1 MAAAGFGEAIWA
13 DEAIMKMI
21 QGQRN
26 AGFTMIEIL
35 LAIAIFSGVVLVI
48 YKSWEGIL
56 KSREIGER
64 AAVEAQRMRVAQKT
78 VEQALSSMVMFG
90 ENIPFYA
97 FETDT
102 GGDFAMMSFVARLPE
117 SFPGSGSFP
126 GQPLRRVTFYVEQDR
141 SRVNQLVLVQS
152 PVLQILERDA
162 DPHTLV
168 LAKDISQFQ
177 LAFWDAAMEE
187 ELDEWTLTN
196 EVPKLVR
203 ASLGFGVSGRPGRA
217 RAAVAGEVSVAPPAM
232 VIPREYQIPNNQQG
246 VAGLAALDP
255 RNIGVGNPNQPNV
268 GVQVGGAGGQGGRT
282 DARFSRGAGGNFYDG
297 SRLNFGGAGAQN
309 ATAAR
314 IAAEQRAAGDA
325 LRYRRSNP
333 YSRAFIDN
341 LRNRDEEDN

>member
-1 MAAAGFGEAIWA
+1 MKTALATHRRSIAGGA
-13 DEAIMKMI
+13 
-21 QGQRN
+21 
-26 AGFTMIEIL
+26 FTMIEIL
-35 LAIAIFSGVVLVI
+35 LAIAIFSGVILVI

-56 KSREIGER
+56 KSRDIGER

-126 GQPLRRVTFYVEQDR
+126 GQPLRRVTFYVDR
-141 SRVNQLVLVQS
+141 DRNRNNQLVLAQS
-152 PVLQILERDA
+152 PVLQILDKDA
-162 DPHTLV
+162 EPHSLV

-177 LAFWDAAMEE
+177 LTFWDAAMEE
-187 ELDEWTLTN
+187 ELDEWTATN

-203 ASLGFGVSGRPGRA
+203 ASLGFGVTGRRGRA
-217 RAAVAGEVSVAPPAM
+217 RAAVAGEVSVSPPAT
-232 VIPREYQIPNNQQG
+232 VIPREYQIPNNPQG
-246 VAGLAALDP
+246 MAGLNALNP
-255 RNIGVGNPNQPNV
+255 RNIGVQSPEQLAAAA
-268 GVQVGGAGGQGGRT
+268 QRGGFGGTGKAAGIRSSPQ
-282 DARFSRGAGGNFYDG
+282 FSRGSGGNFYDG
-297 SRLNFGGAGAQN
+297 SRLNFGGGAQG

-314 IAAEQRAAGDA
+314 IAAEQRAAGEA

-333 YSRAFIDN
+333 YSRDFINN
-341 LRNRDEEDN
+341 LRSRNRDEEDN

>member
-1 MAAAGFGEAIWA
+1 MKTALATHRRSIAGGA
-13 DEAIMKMI
+13 
-21 QGQRN
+21 
-26 AGFTMIEIL
+26 FTMIEIL
-35 LAIAIFSGVVLVI
+35 LAIAIFSGVILVI

-126 GQPLRRVTFYVEQDR
+126 GQPLRRVTFYVDR
-141 SRVNQLVLVQS
+141 DRNRNNQLVLAQS
-152 PVLQILERDA
+152 PVLQILDKDA
-162 DPHTLV
+162 EPHSLV

-177 LAFWDAAMEE
+177 LTFWDAAMEE
-187 ELDEWTLTN
+187 ELDEWTATN

-203 ASLGFGVSGRPGRA
+203 ASLGFGVTGRRGRA
-217 RAAVAGEVSVAPPAM
+217 RAAVAGEVSVSPPAT
-232 VIPREYQIPNNQQG
+232 VIPREYQIPNNPQG
-246 VAGLAALDP
+246 MAGLNALNP
-255 RNIGVGNPNQPNV
+255 RNIGVQSPEQLAAAA
-268 GVQVGGAGGQGGRT
+268 QRGGFGGTGKAAGIRSSPQ
-282 DARFSRGAGGNFYDG
+282 FSRGSGGNFYDG
-297 SRLNFGGAGAQN
+297 SRLNFGGGAQG

-314 IAAEQRAAGDA
+314 IAAEQRAAGEA

-333 YSRAFIDN
+333 YSRDFINN
-341 LRNRDEEDN
+341 LRSRNRDEEDN